1 MNAYYS
7 LYIKS
12 ILKLSAT
19 LLIKSEYTSRT
30 INDRLTLLGVY
41 VDIDAPNTWKYYL
54 NLAGEYHVT
63 DTPMTIVSLDT
74 LETID
79 FTKANLL
86 IHRATRKEYAYGS
99 RYYNEL
105 VTAYPSQQGLING
118 ILNPIDIDTAVSA
131 NDHTILF
138 YDKGLVEGGEQQ
150 LIPGLQRYIDLF
162 FNRWNNQDYALVDPY
177 YYSGLL
183 GVLFTKLPLAI
194 INLRKRA
201 CKTDHAHSYH
211 IRQYLLS
218 YSPVG
223 REFDF
228 MSVKLRLWL
237 YRNIR
242 YLNLNLGRQEIFD
255 KVMQK
260 VMTDR
265 GFSMVAFQL
274 TQRYENMPEVMK
286 PEVMMVR
293 KTLNGIKAAMGGDM
307 ETVEDILDREI
318 PLNRDNVDYRDEEL
332 VSVTSKMQHSLYGAL
347 KTKVLESNVVD
358 RTDSE
363 AYTLSETLL
372 NHWAYLSHFNLY
384 TTSIAFTNPG
394 NGDAY
399 RLSAANAFIFFL
411 YAYNR
416 GNGITLS
423 TVPVVSA
430 NRVLRQPLPTRT
442 ELRKLA
448 SVSLIPEYY
457 LDYITDNL
465 PLLDKHISVD
475 AFVETCRSI
484 QKVMLNFREM
494 RSYAQDYK
502 VEGALHTIIDRCYHD
517 IRLDLAGEMEYDL
530 WLKQMEIDTTTMGML
545 EYNQIAVELLTNA
558 TGQDLAVTSNMKA
571 IHAAMLRIM
580 QSLSSY
586 SVQYIAEIND
596 SPLRIVDGK
605 FPKLTLPEFLG
616 GNYIPAEVPN
626 PTILD
631 VDTEERI
638 VTLLNTGAF
647 TVGHRMVEEAIRQ
660 KIGVS
665 VDITLVGSGV
675 VGKAIENPIPIVTKR
690 LPAIVDLS
698 TITQDPLVIHGY
710 DPIPNQSIVDLV
722 DSGVLEGYELLTEAR
737 RKLLLQL

>member
-1 MNAYYS
+1 
-7 LYIKS
+7 
-12 ILKLSAT
+12 
-19 LLIKSEYTSRT
+19 
-30 INDRLTLLGVY
+30 
-41 VDIDAPNTWKYYL
+41 
-54 NLAGEYHVT
+54 
-63 DTPMTIVSLDT
+63 
-74 LETID
+74 
-79 FTKANLL
+79 
-86 IHRATRKEYAYGS
+86 
-99 RYYNEL
+99 
-105 VTAYPSQQGLING
+105 
-118 ILNPIDIDTAVSA
+118 
-131 NDHTILF
+131 
-138 YDKGLVEGGEQQ
+138 
-150 LIPGLQRYIDLF
+150 
-162 FNRWNNQDYALVDPY
+162 
-177 YYSGLL
+177 
-183 GVLFTKLPLAI
+183 
-194 INLRKRA
+194 
-201 CKTDHAHSYH
+201 
-211 IRQYLLS
+211 
-218 YSPVG
+218 
-223 REFDF
+223 
-228 MSVKLRLWL
+228 
-237 YRNIR
+237 
-242 YLNLNLGRQEIFD
+242 
-255 KVMQK
+255 
-260 VMTDR
+260 
-265 GFSMVAFQL
+265 
-274 TQRYENMPEVMK
+274 
-286 PEVMMVR
+286 
-293 KTLNGIKAAMGGDM
+293 
-307 ETVEDILDREI
+307 
-318 PLNRDNVDYRDEEL
+318 
-332 VSVTSKMQHSLYGAL
+332 
-347 KTKVLESNVVD
+347 
-358 RTDSE
+358 
-363 AYTLSETLL
+363 
-372 NHWAYLSHFNLY
+372 
-384 TTSIAFTNPG
+384 
-394 NGDAY
+394 
-399 RLSAANAFIFFL
+399 
-411 YAYNR
+411 
-416 GNGITLS
+416 
-423 TVPVVSA
+423 
-430 NRVLRQPLPTRT
+430 
-442 ELRKLA
+442 
-448 SVSLIPEYY
+448 
-457 LDYITDNL
+457 
-465 PLLDKHISVD
+465 
-475 AFVETCRSI
+475 
-484 QKVMLNFREM
+484 M